1 MNELSFEELK
11 NLRIGTIGTPAR
23 DKYELEAE
31 SIILAAKIKQ
41 LRIQKGMNQNELGV
55 LKGVKKDHMTLLW
68 ESKINDAG

>member
-31 SIILAAKIKQ
+31 SIILAAKIRQ
-41 LRIQKGMNQNELGV
+41 LRKRNEIG
-55 LKGVKKDHMTLLW
+55 
-68 ESKINDAG
+68 